1 MMMPILGANNYTY
14 ANNLWEH
21 STEIDVNQS
30 HSISNSQYKKAERNR
45 IILETVHSK

>member
-1 MMMPILGANNYTY
+1 MMIPILGANNCAY

-30 HSISNSQYKKAERNR
+30 HSISNPQCKKEERNV